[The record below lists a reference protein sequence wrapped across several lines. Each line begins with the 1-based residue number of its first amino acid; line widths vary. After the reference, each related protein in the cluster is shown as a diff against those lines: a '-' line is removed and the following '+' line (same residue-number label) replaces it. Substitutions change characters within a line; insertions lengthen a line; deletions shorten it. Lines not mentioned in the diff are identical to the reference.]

1 MRGDESK
8 NRGAAGPARSYL
20 ALMSKKKSDD
30 IATRLAAIDWQAAGQ
45 SLDDLGYAHLDHVLT
60 PEECRDVAGW
70 YEDDARFR
78 STVVMARHGFGQGE
92 YKYLT
97 YPLPPL
103 IATLRSEVYPPL
115 AAVANRWAELLGEAP
130 SFPGT
135 LARFTARCHD
145 AGQTRPTPLI
155 LRYAAGGYNR
165 LHQDLY
171 GDIAFPIQMAIL
183 LSRPV

>member
-8 NRGAAGPARSYL
+8 NRGAAEPARSYL

-78 STVVMARHGFGQGE
+78 STVVMARHGFGRGG
-92 YKYLT
+92 YKYLP
-97 YPLPPL
+97 YPL
-103 IATLRSEVYPPL
+103 
-115 AAVANRWAELLGEAP
+115 
-130 SFPGT
+130 
-135 LARFTARCHD
+135 
-145 AGQTRPTPLI
+145 
-155 LRYAAGGYNR
+155 
-165 LHQDLY
+165 
-171 GDIAFPIQMAIL
+171 
-183 LSRPV
+183 